1 MILHRLPNGE
11 DEKFDGPEPTS
22 SFYSFQTLAWS
33 KEDSRMWF
41 GVQSNTKGD
50 KLGYV
55 DGNSL
60 KFIPGSSANISGLCV
75 LEDGTVV
82 AATEKGMMKYS
93 DGKYTPFEH
102 TVSAMPAECSA
113 VACDGDVIWFA
124 AGNVLVR
131 GEGFLF
137 NKFSCKSVN
146 DNDAITSIIPDGDTV
161 WVTFLDGG
169 LKKFVNDEFMEPT
182 TGVEE
187 VLSDKGCE
195 EIYDLEGRKVR
206 VPEKGRIYVRQG
218 KKYLQE

>member
-1 MILHRLPNGE
+1 MILHRLPNEE

-82 AATEKGMMKYS
+82 AALHTGQNLRPPDFAGQPVGDDEVV
-93 DGKYTPFEH
+93 DTPPC
-102 TVSAMPAECSA
+102 V
-113 VACDGDVIWFA
+113 
-124 AGNVLVR
+124 
-131 GEGFLF
+131 
-137 NKFSCKSVN
+137 
-146 DNDAITSIIPDGDTV
+146 
-161 WVTFLDGG
+161 
-169 LKKFVNDEFMEPT
+169 
-182 TGVEE
+182 
-187 VLSDKGCE
+187 VLSGVVH
-195 EIYDLEGRKVR
+195 IGPPSIGSRLIR
-206 VPEKGRIYVRQG
+206 V
-218 KKYLQE
+218 